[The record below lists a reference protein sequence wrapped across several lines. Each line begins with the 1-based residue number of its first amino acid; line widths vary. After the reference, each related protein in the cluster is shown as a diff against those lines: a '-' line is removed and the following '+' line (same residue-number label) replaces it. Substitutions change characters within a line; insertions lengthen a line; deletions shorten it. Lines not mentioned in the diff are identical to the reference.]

1 MLDQKVGGKLLSRK
15 GFLRSSRGMSYVEV
29 LIALTV
35 MSIIVLLVPAVML
48 HGTKATNATT
58 EKTVAESLTRTQIE
72 YLKNCEYKVV
82 ELPPDGL
89 GQGGNPGYA
98 TVPPPDATYYIDVAV
113 VAIDPISYGR
123 LDLTLKRDVGIQ
135 QITVKVYH
143 LDKPFPPST
152 LTPTPV
158 PTPLPTTYKPMLS
171 TDFYKVER

>member
-15 GFLRSSRGMSYVEV
+15 GLLRSSRGMSYVEV
-29 LIALTV
+29 LVALTV

-48 HGTKATNATT
+48 HGTKSTNATT
-58 EKTVAESLTRTQIE
+58 EKTIAESLTRTQIE
-72 YLKNCEYKVV
+72 YLKNCEYKVI
-82 ELPPDGL
+82 PDQSK
-89 GQGGNPGYA
+89 QGMNPGYA
-98 TVPPPDATYYIDVAV
+98 TVPTPDATYYIDIAA